1 MWILNQDP
9 DGDYE
14 KYGVWLTLLFVIP
27 YRMILALWAL
37 VGIAFVYCLGAVI
50 MCIMFMILV
59 NFIFAISSPLHYV
72 W

>member
-14 KYGVWLTLLFVIP
+14 KYGVFFTVFFVIP
-27 YRMILALWAL
+27 YRMILALWAI
-37 VGIAFVYCLGAVI
+37 VAMCFVYILFAVL
-50 MCIMFMILV
+50 MCVIFMILV
-59 NFIFAISSPLHYV
+59 RAVFAISSPLHYV